1 MHPLSSDEKVTF
13 PLAKKSFFHGSAA
26 GAGWMLLACIL
37 YTLLSITIKHA
48 GQYFSLPEIMFY
60 RNSFTAIFAGYLML
74 RQKHSILTP
83 HWKLAVILGLL
94 AATSNLT
101 YGYGLIHLPFSLANT
116 LNYTHPIFL
125 ALFGVVFLKLPI
137 TSATKLTLL
146 CSFIGVTLLLQPKSL
161 PPEQWIAGCVALFSG
176 FLAGFLNL
184 TIYRLNVLGEPSARV
199 MGYFG
204 TIAMFITAIIVLQQ
218 GSFTPLQG
226 PMWLYALLL
235 GITSAGAQ
243 WFLVRSFQSGDP
255 AITSLFSYST
265 ILYSVILDITLFH
278 KNALNAWSYSGIALI
293 ITSGLIITW
302 FNPRP
307 VPTSSLPKTPGN
319 IK

>member
-1 MHPLSSDEKVTF
+1 MPPLPSDEKKSQ
-13 PLAKKSFFHGSAA
+13 PLLVPPKKKFFHGSAA

-37 YTLLSITIKHA
+37 YTLLSITIKQA
-48 GQYFSLPEIMFY
+48 GQHFSLPEIMFY
-60 RNSFTAIFAGYLML
+60 RNIFTALFGGYLMFK
-74 RQKHSILTP
+74 QKHNIITP
-83 HWKLAVILGLL
+83 YWKLAIILGLL
-94 AATSNLT
+94 AASSNLT

-125 ALFGVVFLKLPI
+125 ALFGVLFLKLPI

-146 CSFIGVTLLLQPKSL
+146 CSFFGVVLLLQPKSL
-161 PPEQWIAGCVALFSG
+161 PSEQWIAGCVALFSG

-204 TIAMFITAIIVLQQ
+204 TIAAFITAMIVLQQ
-218 GSFTPLQG
+218 GGFTPLLG
-226 PMWLYALLL
+226 NMWIYALLL
-235 GITSAGAQ
+235 GALSAGAQ

-293 ITSGLIITW
+293 LASGLIITW

-307 VPTSSLPKTPGN
+307 PAASTVAKSS
-319 IK
+319 